1 MKSRRHAMAY
11 QNAERQAFAESDD
24 PHALIAILFDELL
37 RQMKHFAREAEVN
50 SGKNLERS
58 EHYSRALTIL
68 YVLQSSLNFEEGG
81 EIANNLSG
89 CMNIPGSNF
98 LKQRDPKIRQDECR
112 YRVSRCHSR
121 CVAPAGAGAKE
132 QYGDRHDEQER
143 VSKTVPGTEHSY

>member
-37 RQMKHFAREAEVN
+37 RQMKHFAREAEVS

-68 YVLQSSLNFEEGG
+68 YGLQSSLNFEEGG
-81 EIANNLSG
+81 EIANNLFRLYEYSRQQL
-89 CMNIPGSNF
+89 
-98 LKQRDPKIRQDECR
+98 LKTTQSENSTGLKAAIESLDVIRDAWHQL
-112 YRVSRCHSR
+112 
-121 CVAPAGAGAKE
+121 GAGAKE
-132 QYGDRHDEQER
+132 
-143 VSKTVPGTEHSY
+143 K

>member
-50 SGKNLERS
+50 SGTNLERS

-68 YVLQSSLNFEEGG
+68 YGLQSSLNFEEGG
-81 EIANNLSG
+81 EIANNLFRLYEYSRQQL
-89 CMNIPGSNF
+89 
-98 LKQRDPKIRQDECR
+98 LKTTQSENSAGLNAAIESLDVIRDAWHQL
-112 YRVSRCHSR
+112 
-121 CVAPAGAGAKE
+121 GASAKE
-132 QYGDRHDEQER
+132 Q
-143 VSKTVPGTEHSY
+143 